1 MIPATKTKDIMMSIV
16 VRSVIVVVAAL
27 TSVSAASARS
37 PNISYDSGTIV
48 SEISD
53 INTPE
58 GGKTFWE
65 VMQRR
70 RSH

>member
-1 MIPATKTKDIMMSIV
+1 MNIV
-16 VRSVIVVVAAL
+16 ARSVIVAVAAL

-37 PNISYDSGTIV
+37 PDISYDSGTIV
-48 SEISD
+48 SELPD

-58 GGKTFWE
+58 GAKTFWE